1 MTPLAWGRRVSPA
14 FRDRVRAIAADLA
27 GATASDL
34 MACIAWETGRTF
46 SPSVRN
52 GAGSGAVGLVQFMP
66 QTALGL
72 HTTTEKLAAMTAE
85 QQLDYVDLYFRPVAR
100 RLHNLGD
107 LYCAILW
114 PAGIGKPDDEIL
126 FEKGGDR
133 PKLYLQNKG
142 LDLDHDGDITRGEV
156 TAKVRD
162 LLAEGLLPA
171 NVL

>member
-1 MTPLAWGRRVSPA
+1 
-14 FRDRVRAIAADLA
+14 VRAIAAELA

-34 MACIAWETGRTF
+34 MACMAWETGRTF
-46 SPSVRN
+46 SASVRN

-66 QTALGL
+66 QTAVGL

-114 PAGIGKPDDEIL
+114 PAGIGKTDGEVL
-126 FEKGGDR
+126 FHKGGDH

-156 TAKVRD
+156 TAKVRT

-171 NVL
+171 NAA